1 MRVSHSVSTTLDSDR
16 LEEVLAELGG
26 GKRQLDLRA
35 GPVAVRF
42 DCRFSV
48 DDANGGLRVSGIGV
62 APGAGFT
69 ADLAVRPG
77 DGSLDVEG
85 ELLVSGSLAGL
96 GQRELRFWARRLL
109 EEVLGP
115 DA

>member
-1 MRVSHSVSTTLDSDR
+1 MRVSHSVPTTLESDR
-16 LEEVLAELGG
+16 LRQLLADVGG

-48 DDANGGLRVSGIGV
+48 DDAANGSLRVSGLGV

-69 ADLAVRPG
+69 ADLVVNPG
-77 DGSLDVEG
+77 QESLDVEG
-85 ELLVSGSLAGL
+85 DVLVSGALAGL
-96 GQRELRFWARRLL
+96 GQRELRFWARQLL
-109 EEVLGP
+109 EEVLTP
-115 DA
+115 